1 MMPNRP
7 HIILVSGVAGA
18 GKSAVGA
25 ALATRLGWRFVEGD
39 DHHPADNIASMA
51 RGIPLDE
58 QDRLPWLA
66 SLRET
71 IERHL
76 ELHEPAVVAV
86 SALREVHR
94 RQLTA
99 DDPRVLVVFLHATA
113 NVVRNRLAAR
123 QDHFFKA
130 DLVDSQFE
138 VLELPV
144 DALLLPADLPVDEL
158 VDRIM
163 SRIV

>member
-1 MMPNRP
+1 MSNGPR
-7 HIILVSGVAGA
+7 IILVSGVAGA

-25 ALATRLGWRFVEGD
+25 ALARRLGWAFVEGD
-39 DHHPADNIASMA
+39 DHHPAGNIARMA

-58 QDRLPWLA
+58 QERVPWLA

-76 ELHEPAVVAV
+76 ELQEPAVIAV
-86 SALREVHR
+86 SALREAHR
-94 RQLTA
+94 RQLMA

-113 NVVRNRLAAR
+113 DVARNRLATR
-123 QDHFFKA
+123 KDHFFKA

-144 DALLLPADLPVDEL
+144 NALLLPADLPVGEL
-158 VDRIM
+158 VDRIL
-163 SRIV
+163 SHT

>member
-1 MMPNRP
+1 MMSNKPC
-7 HIILVSGVAGA
+7 IVLVSGVAGA

-25 ALATRLGWRFVEGD
+25 ALARRLGWAFVEGD
-39 DHHPADNIASMA
+39 DHHPADNIARMSS
-51 RGIPLDE
+51 GIPLDE
-58 QDRLPWLA
+58 QERLPWLA
-66 SLRET
+66 SLRQT

-76 ELHEPAVVAV
+76 ELQEPAVMAV

-94 RQLTA
+94 RQLMA
-99 DDPRVLVVFLHATA
+99 DDPRVLVVFLHTTA
-113 NVVRNRLAAR
+113 DVVRNRLAAR

-144 DALLLPADLPVDEL
+144 NALLLPAELPVDEL
-158 VDRIM
+158 VDRIVNRM
-163 SRIV
+163 A